1 MSIILNIETAVA
13 AASVCLARNEEIIKF
28 TINPEP
34 KDSAAWLH
42 VAIQSIIADSN
53 LSFSS
58 IDAIAVSSGPGSY
71 TGLRVG
77 MATAKGLGYALNKPL
92 ITIDT
97 LELMASSISA
107 ISADFFCPMI
117 DARRME
123 VFMSIFDQSLNKL
136 IPSTNKILEAHSF
149 DEWLEKGTIC
159 FSGNGSVKFQP
170 LIAHPNAIFS
180 TQETTARHMVPI
192 SNSKFIRSDFAS
204 LAYAEPFYGKE
215 FHSTIKES

>member
-13 AASVCLARNEEIIKF
+13 AASICLARNEEILIYN
-28 TINPEP
+28 INPEP

-42 VAIQSIIADSN
+42 VAIQKMMQEAKLP
-53 LSFSS
+53 LSSLN
-58 IDAIAVSSGPGSY
+58 AIAVSAGPGSY

-77 MATAKGLGYALNKPL
+77 MATAKGLCYALNIPL

-97 LELMASSISA
+97 LELMASSILG
-107 ISADFFCPMI
+107 IRADFFCPMI

-123 VFMSIFDQSLNKL
+123 VFMTIFDQSLNKL
-136 IPSTNKILEAHSF
+136 IPSSNKILEAHSF

-159 FSGNGSVKFQP
+159 FSGNGSIKFQP

-180 TQETTARHMVPI
+180 SQETHAQHMVPI
-192 SNSKFIRSDFAS
+192 SSSKFSRSEFAS